1 MRRSATVKLLGGG
14 TGGSIMLF
22 EETLPAGTETISYL
36 CWRASTAT
44 KWIGKWVRGT
54 VGVTDRR
61 FDPNH

>member
-1 MRRSATVKLLGGG
+1 
-14 TGGSIMLF
+14 MLF